1 MPEEPA
7 DLLALDTRRRLY
19 EVVRVAPGLG
29 AREVQRGA
37 GTGWGETTYHLDRM
51 VEAGLLHRESD
62 GHQDHY
68 FVAEVP
74 LAERRLLGLT
84 RSPSVRRVLVTIL
97 EHPGST
103 VPELTEFTHMSPGRL
118 SVHLRRLLEI
128 GVVRSGRRGR
138 FRTFEIPEREHLI
151 RWLVT
156 YREGF
161 ADRWVEGL
169 LETWTEL
176 FRP

>member
-1 MPEEPA
+1 MPEDPA

-19 EVVRVAPGLG
+19 EVVRATPGLG

-37 GTGWGETTYHLDRM
+37 GTGWGETTYHLERM
-51 VEAGLLHRESD
+51 VVAGLLHCESA

-68 FVAEVP
+68 FVADVP
-74 LAERRLLGLT
+74 LSERRLLGLT
-84 RSPSVRRVLVTIL
+84 RSPSVRRVIVTIL

-103 VPELTEFTHMSPGRL
+103 VPELTQYSEMSAGRL

-128 GVVRSGRRGR
+128 GAVRSGRRGR
-138 FRTFEIPEREHLI
+138 FRTFEIPEREQMV
-151 RWLVT
+151 RWLIT

-161 ADRWVEGL
+161 SDRWVEGL
-169 LETWTEL
+169 LETWSEL